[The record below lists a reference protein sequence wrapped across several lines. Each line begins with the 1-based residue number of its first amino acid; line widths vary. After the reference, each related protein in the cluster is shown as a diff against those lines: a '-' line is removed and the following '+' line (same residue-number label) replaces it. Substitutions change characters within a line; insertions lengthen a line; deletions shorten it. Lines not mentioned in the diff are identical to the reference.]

1 MAPIPKPANL
11 LSLEQPRKL
20 VSCLRLSYGR
30 HKVLSN
36 GNDMQPQR
44 NLASG
49 LILLLLYACGGG
61 SGSTEA
67 TVAVTTASPPAFES
81 PHPDIWETAS
91 ASEAGFDE
99 DALES
104 AFEYAVTDGFYTQA
118 ALLIKDGKLVK
129 ERYRGITDA
138 EAAGLAAIS
147 GLPEGQNASYWQALY
162 GDRDAM
168 SAVTSWSTAKSF
180 TSVLIGMAIEQ
191 GAIESTTQ
199 SASDFI
205 DEWEADDRASITIQ
219 QLLDMRSGLVPK
231 CSSFE
236 TAVVGECSDYLSA
249 SSGGNIVYAA
259 DQLSECIDREFAE
272 PGTVYPWV
280 SPQGDGAY
288 EAGQFYYS
296 NCDTQVLGE
305 IIFRATGQ
313 DPGLFAQ
320 QNLFEPLNMEAD
332 WWRDDAETGQANGN
346 YLTYCCLDSTAQDF
360 AKFGYMFLLGGI
372 ETSEGQNY
380 ASYVSTILAQEE
392 TYRNQFWAYCDS
404 PPFSASPDCENVLIA
419 TVGFDGQYILID
431 QKNDIVL
438 VRTSLYEPILNASD
452 ERKMRLNPLQLSASN
467 WVASLP
473 MAMLGPRSEFGI
485 LNFYLSVI
493 DALQPEG

>member
-1 MAPIPKPANL
+1 MRPHPSLSSL
-11 LSLEQPRKL
+11 LIFAI
-20 VSCLRLSYGR
+20 LS
-30 HKVLSN
+30 
-36 GNDMQPQR
+36 
-44 NLASG
+44 
-49 LILLLLYACGGG
+49 ACGGG
-61 SGSTEA
+61 GGSTDTSV
-67 TVAVTTASPPAFES
+67 TVPPSSPPAFES

-99 DALES
+99 DALDS

-118 ALLIKDGKLVK
+118 VVLIKDGKLVR

-147 GLPEGQNASYWQALY
+147 SLPEGQNAGYWQDLY
-162 GDRDAM
+162 GDRDAA

-191 GAIESTTQ
+191 GAIDSTTQ

-236 TAVVGECSDYLSA
+236 AGVVGECSDYLSA

-259 DQLSECIDREFAE
+259 DQLSGCIDREFAV

-280 SPQGDGAY
+280 SPQGDGPY

-313 DPGLFAQ
+313 DPGLFAK
-320 QNLFEPLNMEAD
+320 QNLFEPLNIEAD
-332 WWRDDAETGQANGN
+332 WWRDDVETGQANGN
-346 YLTYCCLDSTAQDF
+346 YLTYCCLDSTARDF
-360 AKFGYMFLLGGI
+360 AKFGYMLLLGGI
-372 ETSEGQNY
+372 ETSEGKSY
-380 ASYVSTILAQEE
+380 ASYVSTILAQDE

-404 PPFSASPDCENVLIA
+404 EPFSASPDCENVLMMTI
-419 TVGFDGQYILID
+419 GFDGQFILVD
-431 QKNDIVL
+431 KKNDIVL
-438 VRTSLYEPILNASD
+438 VRTSLYEPILNFSD
-452 ERKMRLNPLQLSASN
+452 ERKMRLNPVLLSESN

-485 LNFYLSVI
+485 LSFYLAVA
-493 DALQPEG
+493 DALQSDN

>member
-1 MAPIPKPANL
+1 MRPHPSLSSL
-11 LSLEQPRKL
+11 LIFAI
-20 VSCLRLSYGR
+20 LS
-30 HKVLSN
+30 
-36 GNDMQPQR
+36 
-44 NLASG
+44 
-49 LILLLLYACGGG
+49 ACGGG
-61 SGSTEA
+61 GGSTDTSV
-67 TVAVTTASPPAFES
+67 TVPPSSPPAFES

-99 DALES
+99 DALDS

-118 ALLIKDGKLVK
+118 AVLIKDGKLVK

-147 GLPEGQNASYWQALY
+147 SLPEGQNAGYWQDLY
-162 GDRDAM
+162 GDRDAA

-191 GAIESTTQ
+191 GAIDSTTQ

-236 TAVVGECSDYLSA
+236 TGVVGECSDYLSA

-259 DQLSECIDREFAE
+259 DQLSGCIDREFAV

-280 SPQGDGAY
+280 SPQGDGPY

-313 DPGLFAQ
+313 DPGLFAK
-320 QNLFEPLNMEAD
+320 QNLFEPLNIEAD
-332 WWRDDAETGQANGN
+332 WWRDDVETGQANGN
-346 YLTYCCLDSTAQDF
+346 YLTYCCLDSTARDF
-360 AKFGYMFLLGGI
+360 AKFGYMLLLGGI
-372 ETSEGQNY
+372 ETSEGKSY
-380 ASYVSTILAQEE
+380 ASYVSTILAQDE

-404 PPFSASPDCENVLIA
+404 EPFSASPDCENVLMMTI
-419 TVGFDGQYILID
+419 GFDGQFILVD
-431 QKNDIVL
+431 KKNDIVL
-438 VRTSLYEPILNASD
+438 VRTSLYEPILNFSD
-452 ERKMRLNPLQLSASN
+452 ERKMRLNPVLLSESN

-485 LNFYLSVI
+485 LSFYLAVA
-493 DALQPEG
+493 DALQSDN

>member
-1 MAPIPKPANL
+1 MRPHPSLSSL
-11 LSLEQPRKL
+11 LIFAI
-20 VSCLRLSYGR
+20 LS
-30 HKVLSN
+30 
-36 GNDMQPQR
+36 
-44 NLASG
+44 
-49 LILLLLYACGGG
+49 ACGGG
-61 SGSTEA
+61 GGSTDTSV
-67 TVAVTTASPPAFES
+67 TVPPSSPPAFES

-99 DALES
+99 DALDS
-104 AFEYAVTDGFYTQA
+104 AFEYAVTDGFYTPA
-118 ALLIKDGKLVK
+118 VVLIKDGQLVR

-147 GLPEGQNASYWQALY
+147 SLPEGQNAGYWQDLY
-162 GDRDAM
+162 GDRDAA

-191 GAIESTTQ
+191 GAIDSTTQ

-236 TAVVGECSDYLSA
+236 TGVVGECSDYLSA

-259 DQLSECIDREFAE
+259 DQLSGCIDREFAV

-280 SPQGDGAY
+280 SPQGDGPY

-313 DPGLFAQ
+313 DPGLFAK
-320 QNLFEPLNMEAD
+320 QNLFEPLNIEAD
-332 WWRDDAETGQANGN
+332 WWRDDVETGQANGN
-346 YLTYCCLDSTAQDF
+346 YLTYCCLDSTARDF
-360 AKFGYMFLLGGI
+360 AKFGYMLLLGGI
-372 ETSEGQNY
+372 ATSEGQSY

-404 PPFSASPDCENVLIA
+404 QPFSASPDCENVLVMTI
-419 TVGFDGQYILID
+419 GFDGQYILVD

-438 VRTSLYEPILNASD
+438 VRNSLYEPILNASD
-452 ERKMRLNPLQLSASN
+452 ERKMRLNPLLLSESN

-473 MAMLGPRSEFGI
+473 MAMLGPGTEFGI
-485 LNFYLSVI
+485 LNFYLSVA
-493 DALQPEG
+493 DALR

>member
-1 MAPIPKPANL
+1 MRPPPSLSSL
-11 LSLEQPRKL
+11 LIFAI
-20 VSCLRLSYGR
+20 LS
-30 HKVLSN
+30 
-36 GNDMQPQR
+36 
-44 NLASG
+44 
-49 LILLLLYACGGG
+49 ACGGG
-61 SGSTEA
+61 GGSTDTSV
-67 TVAVTTASPPAFES
+67 TVPPSSPPAFES

-99 DALES
+99 DALDS

-118 ALLIKDGKLVK
+118 VVLIKDGKLVR

-147 GLPEGQNASYWQALY
+147 SLPEGQNAGYWQDLY
-162 GDRDAM
+162 GDRDAA

-191 GAIESTTQ
+191 GAIDSTTQ

-236 TAVVGECSDYLSA
+236 TGVVGECSDYLSA

-259 DQLSECIDREFAE
+259 DQLSGCIDREFAV

-280 SPQGDGAY
+280 SPQGDGPY

-320 QNLFEPLNMEAD
+320 QNLFEPLNIEAD
-332 WWRDDAETGQANGN
+332 WWRDDVETGQANGN
-346 YLTYCCLDSTAQDF
+346 YLTYCCLDSTARDF
-360 AKFGYMFLLGGI
+360 AKFGYMLLLGGI
-372 ETSEGQNY
+372 ETFEGKSY
-380 ASYVSTILAQEE
+380 ASYVSTILAQDE

-404 PPFSASPDCENVLIA
+404 EPFSASPDCENVLVMTI
-419 TVGFDGQYILID
+419 GFDGQFILVD
-431 QKNDIVL
+431 KKNDIVL
-438 VRTSLYEPILNASD
+438 VRTSLYEPILNFSD
-452 ERKMRLNPLQLSASN
+452 ERKMRLNPLLLSESN

-473 MAMLGPRSEFGI
+473 MAMVGPRSEFGI
-485 LNFYLSVI
+485 LSFYLAVA
-493 DALQPEG
+493 DALQSDN

>member
-1 MAPIPKPANL
+1 MRPHPSLSSLLIFAL
-11 LSLEQPRKL
+11 LS
-20 VSCLRLSYGR
+20 
-30 HKVLSN
+30 
-36 GNDMQPQR
+36 
-44 NLASG
+44 
-49 LILLLLYACGGG
+49 ACGGG
-61 SGSTEA
+61 GGGSTDTSV
-67 TVAVTTASPPAFES
+67 TVPPSSPPAFES
-81 PHPDIWETAS
+81 PHPAIWETAS

-99 DALES
+99 DALDS

-118 ALLIKDGKLVK
+118 AVLIKDGKLVR

-147 GLPEGQNASYWQALY
+147 SLPEGQNAGYWQDLY
-162 GDRDAM
+162 GDRDAA

-191 GAIESTTQ
+191 GAIESTAQ

-205 DEWEADDRASITIQ
+205 DEWEADDRANITIQ
-219 QLLDMRSGLVPK
+219 QLLDMRTALIPK

-236 TAVVGECSDYLSA
+236 SAAVGECRDYPSA

-259 DQLSECIDREFAE
+259 DQLSQCIDREFAV

-280 SPQGDGAY
+280 SPEGDGAY

-332 WWRDDAETGQANGN
+332 WWRDDVETGQANGN
-346 YLTYCCLDSTAQDF
+346 YLTYCCLDSTARDF
-360 AKFGYMFLLGGI
+360 AKFGYMLLLGGI
-372 ETSEGQNY
+372 ETAEGQSY
-380 ASYVSTILAQEE
+380 ASYVSTILAQQE

-404 PPFSASPDCENVLIA
+404 PPFSVSTDCENILIV
-419 TVGFDGQYILID
+419 TVGFDGQYILVD
-431 QKNDIVL
+431 QKNGIVL
-438 VRTSLYEPILNASD
+438 VRTSLYEPILNASN

-473 MAMLGPRSEFGI
+473 IAMLGPRSEFGI
-485 LNFYLSVI
+485 LSFYLKVA
-493 DALQPEG
+493 DALR

>member
-1 MAPIPKPANL
+1 MRPHPSLSSL
-11 LSLEQPRKL
+11 LIFAI
-20 VSCLRLSYGR
+20 LS
-30 HKVLSN
+30 
-36 GNDMQPQR
+36 
-44 NLASG
+44 
-49 LILLLLYACGGG
+49 ACGGG
-61 SGSTEA
+61 GGSTDTSV
-67 TVAVTTASPPAFES
+67 TVPPSSPPAFES

-99 DALES
+99 DALDS

-118 ALLIKDGKLVK
+118 VVLIKDGQLVR

-147 GLPEGQNASYWQALY
+147 SLPEWQNAGYWQDLY
-162 GDRDAM
+162 GDRDAA

-191 GAIESTTQ
+191 GAIDSTTQ

-236 TAVVGECSDYLSA
+236 TGVVGECSDYLNA

-259 DQLSECIDREFAE
+259 DQLSGCIDREFAV

-280 SPQGDGAY
+280 SPQGDGPY

-320 QNLFEPLNMEAD
+320 QNLFEPLNIEAD
-332 WWRDDAETGQANGN
+332 WWRDDVETGQANGN
-346 YLTYCCLDSTAQDF
+346 YLTYCCLDSTARDF
-360 AKFGYMFLLGGI
+360 AKFGYMLLLGGI
-372 ETSEGQNY
+372 ETSEGQSY
-380 ASYVSTILAQEE
+380 ASYVSTILAQDE

-404 PPFSASPDCENVLIA
+404 TPFSASPDCENILVMTI
-419 TVGFDGQYILID
+419 GFDGQYILID

-438 VRTSLYEPILNASD
+438 VRTSLYEPILNFSD
-452 ERKMRLNPLQLSASN
+452 ERKMRLSPLLLSESN

-485 LNFYLSVI
+485 LSFYLSVS
-493 DALQPEG
+493 DALQSDN

>member
-1 MAPIPKPANL
+1 MRPHPSLSSL
-11 LSLEQPRKL
+11 LIFAI
-20 VSCLRLSYGR
+20 LS
-30 HKVLSN
+30 
-36 GNDMQPQR
+36 
-44 NLASG
+44 
-49 LILLLLYACGGG
+49 ACGGG
-61 SGSTEA
+61 GGSTDTSV
-67 TVAVTTASPPAFES
+67 TVPPSSPPAFES

-99 DALES
+99 DALDS

-118 ALLIKDGKLVK
+118 VVLIKDGKLVR

-147 GLPEGQNASYWQALY
+147 SLPEGQNAGYWQDLY
-162 GDRDAM
+162 GDRDAA

-191 GAIESTTQ
+191 GAIDSTTQ

-236 TAVVGECSDYLSA
+236 TGVVGECSDYLSA

-259 DQLSECIDREFAE
+259 DQLSGCIDREFAV

-280 SPQGDGAY
+280 SPQGDGPY

-320 QNLFEPLNMEAD
+320 QNLFEPLNIEAD
-332 WWRDDAETGQANGN
+332 WWRDDVETGQANGN
-346 YLTYCCLDSTAQDF
+346 YLTYCCLDSTARDF
-360 AKFGYMFLLGGI
+360 AKFGYMLLLGGI
-372 ETSEGQNY
+372 ETSEGKSY
-380 ASYVSTILAQEE
+380 ASYVSTILAQDE

-404 PPFSASPDCENVLIA
+404 TPFSASPDCENILVMTI
-419 TVGFDGQYILID
+419 GFDGQYILID

-438 VRTSLYEPILNASD
+438 VRTSLYEPILNFSD
-452 ERKMRLNPLQLSASN
+452 ERKMRLNPLLLSESN

-485 LNFYLSVI
+485 LSFYLAVS
-493 DALQPEG
+493 DALQSDN

>member
-1 MAPIPKPANL
+1 MRPPPSLSSL
-11 LSLEQPRKL
+11 LIFAI
-20 VSCLRLSYGR
+20 LS
-30 HKVLSN
+30 
-36 GNDMQPQR
+36 
-44 NLASG
+44 
-49 LILLLLYACGGG
+49 ACGGG
-61 SGSTEA
+61 GGSTDTSV
-67 TVAVTTASPPAFES
+67 TVPPSSPPAFES

-99 DALES
+99 DALDS

-118 ALLIKDGKLVK
+118 AVLIKDGKLVR
-129 ERYRGITDA
+129 ERYRGITGA

-147 GLPEGQNASYWQALY
+147 SLPEGQNAGYWQDLY
-162 GDRDAM
+162 GDRDAA

-191 GAIESTTQ
+191 GAIDSTTQ

-236 TAVVGECSDYLSA
+236 TGVVGECSDYLSA

-259 DQLSECIDREFAE
+259 DQLSGCIDREFAVL
-272 PGTVYPWV
+272 GTVYPWV
-280 SPQGDGAY
+280 SPQGDGPY

-320 QNLFEPLNMEAD
+320 QNLFEPLNIEAD
-332 WWRDDAETGQANGN
+332 WWRDDVKTGQANGN
-346 YLTYCCLDSTAQDF
+346 YLAHCCLDSTARDF
-360 AKFGYMFLLGGI
+360 AKFGYMLLLGGI
-372 ETSEGQNY
+372 ETSEGQSY

-404 PPFSASPDCENVLIA
+404 QPFSASPDCENVLVMTI
-419 TVGFDGQYILID
+419 GFDGQYILVD

-452 ERKMRLNPLQLSASN
+452 ERKMRLNPLLLSGSN

-473 MAMLGPRSEFGI
+473 MAMLGPGTEFGI
-485 LNFYLSVI
+485 LNFYLSVA
-493 DALQPEG
+493 DALR

>member
-1 MAPIPKPANL
+1 MRPNPSLSSL
-11 LSLEQPRKL
+11 LIFAI
-20 VSCLRLSYGR
+20 LS
-30 HKVLSN
+30 
-36 GNDMQPQR
+36 
-44 NLASG
+44 
-49 LILLLLYACGGG
+49 ACGGG
-61 SGSTEA
+61 GGSTDTSV
-67 TVAVTTASPPAFES
+67 TVPPSSPPAFES

-99 DALES
+99 DALDS

-118 ALLIKDGKLVK
+118 VVLIKDGKLVK

-147 GLPEGQNASYWQALY
+147 SLPEGQNAGYWQDLY
-162 GDRDAM
+162 GDRDAT

-236 TAVVGECSDYLSA
+236 AGVVGECSDYLSA
-249 SSGGNIVYAA
+249 SSGGNIVYVA
-259 DQLSECIDREFAE
+259 DQLSGCINREFAV

-280 SPQGDGAY
+280 SPQGDGPY

-313 DPGLFAQ
+313 DPGLFAE
-320 QNLFEPLNMEAD
+320 QNLFEPLNIEAD
-332 WWRDDAETGQANGN
+332 WWRDDVETGQANGN
-346 YLTYCCLDSTAQDF
+346 YLTYCCLDSTARDF
-360 AKFGYMFLLGGI
+360 AKFGYMLLLGGI
-372 ETSEGQNY
+372 ETSEGQSY
-380 ASYVSTILAQEE
+380 ASYVSTILAQDE

-404 PPFSASPDCENVLIA
+404 EPFSASPDCENVLMMTI
-419 TVGFDGQYILID
+419 GFDGQYILID

-438 VRTSLYEPILNASD
+438 VRTSLYEPILNFSD
-452 ERKMRLNPLQLSASN
+452 ERKMRLNPLLLSESN

-485 LNFYLSVI
+485 LSFYLAVS
-493 DALQPEG
+493 DALQSDN

>member
-1 MAPIPKPANL
+1 MRPHPSLSSL
-11 LSLEQPRKL
+11 LIFAI
-20 VSCLRLSYGR
+20 LS
-30 HKVLSN
+30 
-36 GNDMQPQR
+36 
-44 NLASG
+44 
-49 LILLLLYACGGG
+49 ACGGG
-61 SGSTEA
+61 GGSTDTSV
-67 TVAVTTASPPAFES
+67 TVPPSSPPAFES

-99 DALES
+99 DALDS

-118 ALLIKDGKLVK
+118 VVLIKDGKLVR

-147 GLPEGQNASYWQALY
+147 SLPEGQNAGYWQDLY
-162 GDRDAM
+162 GDRDAA

-191 GAIESTTQ
+191 GAIDSTTQ

-236 TAVVGECSDYLSA
+236 TGVVGECSDYLSA

-259 DQLSECIDREFAE
+259 DQLSGCIDREFAV

-280 SPQGDGAY
+280 SPQGDGPY

-320 QNLFEPLNMEAD
+320 QNLFEPLNIEAD
-332 WWRDDAETGQANGN
+332 WWRDDVETGQANGN
-346 YLTYCCLDSTAQDF
+346 YLTYCCLDSTARDF
-360 AKFGYMFLLGGI
+360 AKFGYMLLLGGI
-372 ETSEGQNY
+372 ETSEGKSY
-380 ASYVSTILAQEE
+380 ASYVSTILAQDE

-404 PPFSASPDCENVLIA
+404 EPFSASPDCENVLMMTI
-419 TVGFDGQYILID
+419 GFDGQFILVD

-438 VRTSLYEPILNASD
+438 VRTSLYEPILNFSD
-452 ERKMRLNPLQLSASN
+452 ERKMRLNPLLLSESN

-485 LNFYLSVI
+485 LSFYLAVA
-493 DALQPEG
+493 DALQSDN

>member
-1 MAPIPKPANL
+1 MRPHPSLSSL
-11 LSLEQPRKL
+11 LIFAI
-20 VSCLRLSYGR
+20 LS
-30 HKVLSN
+30 
-36 GNDMQPQR
+36 
-44 NLASG
+44 
-49 LILLLLYACGGG
+49 ACGGG
-61 SGSTEA
+61 GGGSTDTSV
-67 TVAVTTASPPAFES
+67 TVPPSSLPAFES

-91 ASEAGFDE
+91 ASAAGFDE
-99 DALES
+99 DALDS
-104 AFEYAVTDGFYTQA
+104 AFEYAVTNGFYTQA
-118 ALLIKDGKLVK
+118 AVLIKDGKLVR

-147 GLPEGQNASYWQALY
+147 SLPEGQNAGYWQNLY
-162 GDRDAM
+162 SDRDAA

-180 TSVLIGMAIEQ
+180 TSLLIGMAIEQ
-191 GAIESTTQ
+191 GAIQSASQ

-205 DEWEADDRASITIQ
+205 DEWEADDRAKITIQ
-219 QLLDMRSGLVPK
+219 QLLDMRSGLIPK

-236 TAVVGECSDYLSA
+236 SAAVGECRDYPSA

-259 DQLSECIDREFAE
+259 DQLSQCIDREFAV
-272 PGTVYPWV
+272 PGTSYPWV

-320 QNLFEPLNMEAD
+320 QNLFEPLNMEGD
-332 WWRDDAETGQANGN
+332 WWRDDVETGQANGN

-360 AKFGYMFLLGGI
+360 AKFGYMLLLGGI
-372 ETSEGQNY
+372 ETSEGQSY
-380 ASYVSTILAQEE
+380 ASYVSTILAQQE
-392 TYRNQFWAYCDS
+392 TYQNQFWAYCDS
-404 PPFSASPDCENVLIA
+404 PPFSVSTDCENILIV
-419 TVGFDGQYILID
+419 TIGFDGQYILVD

-438 VRTSLYEPILNASD
+438 VRTGLYVPILNASD
-452 ERKMRLNPLQLSASN
+452 DRKMRLKPLQLSASN

-485 LNFYLSVI
+485 LEFYLAVA
-493 DALQPEG
+493 DALQPDG

>member
-1 MAPIPKPANL
+1 MRPHPSLSSL
-11 LSLEQPRKL
+11 LIFAI
-20 VSCLRLSYGR
+20 LS
-30 HKVLSN
+30 
-36 GNDMQPQR
+36 
-44 NLASG
+44 
-49 LILLLLYACGGG
+49 ACGGG
-61 SGSTEA
+61 GGSTDTSV
-67 TVAVTTASPPAFES
+67 TVPPSSPPAFES

-99 DALES
+99 DALDS

-118 ALLIKDGKLVK
+118 VVLIKDGQLVR

-147 GLPEGQNASYWQALY
+147 SLPEGQNAGYWQDLY
-162 GDRDAM
+162 GDRDAA

-191 GAIESTTQ
+191 GAIDSTTQ

-236 TAVVGECSDYLSA
+236 TGVVGECSDYLSA

-259 DQLSECIDREFAE
+259 DQLSGCIDREFAV

-280 SPQGDGAY
+280 SPQGDGPY

-313 DPGLFAQ
+313 DPGLFAK
-320 QNLFEPLNMEAD
+320 QNLFEPLNIEAD
-332 WWRDDAETGQANGN
+332 WWRDDVETGQANGN
-346 YLTYCCLDSTAQDF
+346 YLTYCCLDSTARDF
-360 AKFGYMFLLGGI
+360 AKFGYMLLLGGI
-372 ETSEGQNY
+372 ETSEGKSY
-380 ASYVSTILAQEE
+380 ASYVSTILAQDE

-404 PPFSASPDCENVLIA
+404 EPFSASPDCENVLVMTI
-419 TVGFDGQYILID
+419 GFDGQYILVD
-431 QKNDIVL
+431 QKNEIVL
-438 VRTSLYEPILNASD
+438 VRTSLYEPILNFSD
-452 ERKMRLNPLQLSASN
+452 ERKMRLHPLLLSESN
-467 WVASLP
+467 WLASLP
-473 MAMLGPRSEFGI
+473 MAMLGPRSDFGI
-485 LNFYLSVI
+485 LRFYLAVA
-493 DALQPEG
+493 DALQ

>member
-1 MAPIPKPANL
+1 MRPPPSLSSL
-11 LSLEQPRKL
+11 LIFAI
-20 VSCLRLSYGR
+20 LS
-30 HKVLSN
+30 
-36 GNDMQPQR
+36 
-44 NLASG
+44 
-49 LILLLLYACGGG
+49 ACGGG
-61 SGSTEA
+61 GGLTDTSV
-67 TVAVTTASPPAFES
+67 TVPSSSPPAFES

-99 DALES
+99 DALDS

-118 ALLIKDGKLVK
+118 VVLIKDGKLVR

-147 GLPEGQNASYWQALY
+147 SLPEGQNAGYWQDLY
-162 GDRDAM
+162 GDRDAA

-191 GAIESTTQ
+191 GAIDSTTQ

-236 TAVVGECSDYLSA
+236 TGVVGECSDYLSA

-259 DQLSECIDREFAE
+259 DQLSGCIDREFAV

-280 SPQGDGAY
+280 SPQGDGPY

-320 QNLFEPLNMEAD
+320 QNLFEHLNIEAD
-332 WWRDDAETGQANGN
+332 WWRDDVETGQANGN
-346 YLTYCCLDSTAQDF
+346 YLTYCCLDSTARDF
-360 AKFGYMFLLGGI
+360 AKFGYMLLLGGI
-372 ETSEGQNY
+372 ETSEGKSY
-380 ASYVSTILAQEE
+380 ASYVSTILAQDE

-404 PPFSASPDCENVLIA
+404 EPFSASPDCENVLVMTI
-419 TVGFDGQYILID
+419 GFDGQFILVD
-431 QKNDIVL
+431 KKNDIVL
-438 VRTSLYEPILNASD
+438 VRTSLYEPILNFSD
-452 ERKMRLNPLQLSASN
+452 ERKMRLNPLLLSESN

-473 MAMLGPRSEFGI
+473 MAMVGPRSEFGI
-485 LNFYLSVI
+485 LSFYLAVA
-493 DALQPEG
+493 DALQSDN

>member
-1 MAPIPKPANL
+1 MRPYPSPSSL
-11 LSLEQPRKL
+11 LIFT
-20 VSCLRLSYGR
+20 
-30 HKVLSN
+30 
-36 GNDMQPQR
+36 
-44 NLASG
+44 
-49 LILLLLYACGGG
+49 ILTACGGG
-61 SGSTEA
+61 GGGSTD
-67 TVAVTTASPPAFES
+67 TSVTAPPSSPPAFES

-99 DALES
+99 DALDS

-118 ALLIKDGKLVK
+118 VVLIKDGQLVR

-147 GLPEGQNASYWQALY
+147 SLPEGQNAGYWQDLY
-162 GDRDAM
+162 GDRDAA

-191 GAIESTTQ
+191 GAIQSASQ

-205 DEWEADDRASITIQ
+205 DEWEADDRANITIQ
-219 QLLDMRSGLVPK
+219 QLLDMRSGLIPK

-236 TAVVGECSDYLSA
+236 SAAVGKCRDYPSA

-259 DQLSECIDREFAE
+259 DQLSRCIDRELAV
-272 PGTVYPWV
+272 PGTIYPWV

-332 WWRDDAETGQANGN
+332 WWRDDVETGQANGN

-360 AKFGYMFLLGGI
+360 AKFGYMLLLGGI
-372 ETSEGQNY
+372 ETSEGQSY
-380 ASYVSTILAQEE
+380 ASYVSTILAQQE
-392 TYRNQFWAYCDS
+392 TYQNQFWAYCDS
-404 PPFSASPDCENVLIA
+404 PPFSVSTDCENILIV
-419 TVGFDGQYILID
+419 TVGFDGQYILVD

-452 ERKMRLNPLQLSASN
+452 ERKMRLNPLLLSESN

-473 MAMLGPRSEFGI
+473 MAMLGPGTEFGI
-485 LNFYLSVI
+485 LNFYLSVA
-493 DALQPEG
+493 DALR

>member
-1 MAPIPKPANL
+1 MRPHPS
-11 LSLEQPRKL
+11 LS
-20 VSCLRLSYGR
+20 S
-30 HKVLSN
+30 VLIFALFS
-36 GNDMQPQR
+36 
-44 NLASG
+44 
-49 LILLLLYACGGG
+49 ACGGG
-61 SGSTEA
+61 GGGATETSV
-67 TVAVTTASPPAFES
+67 TVTPSSPPAFES

-99 DALES
+99 DALDS

-118 ALLIKDGKLVK
+118 VLLIKDGKLVK

-138 EAAGLAAIS
+138 EVARLASIS
-147 GLPEGQNASYWQALY
+147 SLPEGQKASYWQDLY
-162 GDRDAM
+162 GDRDAA

-191 GAIESTTQ
+191 GAIQSTSQ

-205 DEWEADDRASITIQ
+205 DEWEADDRANITIQ
-219 QLLDMRSGLVPK
+219 QLLDMRSGLVPR

-236 TAVVGECSDYLSA
+236 TAVVGECSDYPSA
-249 SSGGNIVYAA
+249 SSGGDILYAA
-259 DQLSECIDREFAE
+259 DQLSGCIGREFAV
-272 PGTVYPWV
+272 PGKVYSWV

-320 QNLFEPLNMEAD
+320 QNLFEPLNIEAD
-332 WWRDDAETGQANGN
+332 WWRDDVETGQANGN
-346 YLTYCCLDSTAQDF
+346 YLTYCCLDSTARDF
-360 AKFGYMFLLGGI
+360 AKFGYMLLLGGI
-372 ETSEGQNY
+372 ETSEGQSY

-404 PPFSASPDCENVLIA
+404 QPFSASPDCENVLVMTI
-419 TVGFDGQYILID
+419 GFDGQYILVD

-452 ERKMRLNPLQLSASN
+452 ERKMRLNPLLLSESN

-473 MAMLGPRSEFGI
+473 MAMLGPGTEFGI
-485 LNFYLSVI
+485 LNFYLSVA
-493 DALQPEG
+493 DALR

>member
-1 MAPIPKPANL
+1 MRPHPSLSSL
-11 LSLEQPRKL
+11 LIFAI
-20 VSCLRLSYGR
+20 LS
-30 HKVLSN
+30 
-36 GNDMQPQR
+36 
-44 NLASG
+44 
-49 LILLLLYACGGG
+49 ACGGG
-61 SGSTEA
+61 GGSTDTSV
-67 TVAVTTASPPAFES
+67 TVPPSSPPAFES

-99 DALES
+99 DALDS

-118 ALLIKDGKLVK
+118 VVLIKDGKLVR

-147 GLPEGQNASYWQALY
+147 SLPEGQNAGYWQDLY
-162 GDRDAM
+162 GDRDAA

-180 TSVLIGMAIEQ
+180 TSVLIGVAIEQ

-236 TAVVGECSDYLSA
+236 TGVVGECSDYLSA
-249 SSGGNIVYAA
+249 SSGGNIVYVA
-259 DQLSECIDREFAE
+259 DQLSGCIDREFAV

-280 SPQGDGAY
+280 SPQGDGPY

-313 DPGLFAQ
+313 DPGLFAK
-320 QNLFEPLNMEAD
+320 QNLFEPLNIEAD
-332 WWRDDAETGQANGN
+332 WWRDDVETGQANGN
-346 YLTYCCLDSTAQDF
+346 YLTYCCLDSTARDF
-360 AKFGYMFLLGGI
+360 AKFGYMLLLGGI
-372 ETSEGQNY
+372 ETSEGKSY
-380 ASYVSTILAQEE
+380 ASYVSTILAQDE

-404 PPFSASPDCENVLIA
+404 EPFSASPDCENVLMMTI
-419 TVGFDGQYILID
+419 GFDGQFILVD
-431 QKNDIVL
+431 KKNDIVL
-438 VRTSLYEPILNASD
+438 VRTSLYEPILNFSD
-452 ERKMRLNPLQLSASN
+452 ERKMRLNPVLLSESN

-485 LNFYLSVI
+485 LSFYLAVA
-493 DALQPEG
+493 DALQSDN

>member
-1 MAPIPKPANL
+1 MRPPPSLSSL
-11 LSLEQPRKL
+11 LIFAI
-20 VSCLRLSYGR
+20 LS
-30 HKVLSN
+30 
-36 GNDMQPQR
+36 
-44 NLASG
+44 
-49 LILLLLYACGGG
+49 ACGGG
-61 SGSTEA
+61 GGSTDTSV
-67 TVAVTTASPPAFES
+67 TVPSSSPPAFES

-99 DALES
+99 DALDS

-118 ALLIKDGKLVK
+118 VVLIKDGKLVR

-147 GLPEGQNASYWQALY
+147 SLPEGQNAGYWQDLY
-162 GDRDAM
+162 GDRDAA

-191 GAIESTTQ
+191 GAIDSTTQ

-236 TAVVGECSDYLSA
+236 TGVVGECSDYLSA

-259 DQLSECIDREFAE
+259 DQLSGCIDREFAV

-280 SPQGDGAY
+280 SPQGDGPY

-320 QNLFEPLNMEAD
+320 QNLFEHLNIEAD
-332 WWRDDAETGQANGN
+332 WWRDDVETGQANGN
-346 YLTYCCLDSTAQDF
+346 YLTYCCLDSTARDF
-360 AKFGYMFLLGGI
+360 AKFGYMLLLGGI
-372 ETSEGQNY
+372 ETSEGQSY
-380 ASYVSTILAQEE
+380 ASYVSTILAQDE

-404 PPFSASPDCENVLIA
+404 EPFSASPDCENVLVMTI
-419 TVGFDGQYILID
+419 GFDGQFILVD
-431 QKNDIVL
+431 KKNDIVL
-438 VRTSLYEPILNASD
+438 VRTSLYEPILNFSD
-452 ERKMRLNPLQLSASN
+452 ERKMRLNPLLLSESN

-473 MAMLGPRSEFGI
+473 MAMVGPRSEFGI
-485 LNFYLSVI
+485 LSFYLAVA
-493 DALQPEG
+493 DALQSDN

>member
-1 MAPIPKPANL
+1 MRPHPSLSSL
-11 LSLEQPRKL
+11 LIFAI
-20 VSCLRLSYGR
+20 LS
-30 HKVLSN
+30 
-36 GNDMQPQR
+36 
-44 NLASG
+44 
-49 LILLLLYACGGG
+49 ACGGG
-61 SGSTEA
+61 GGSTDTSV
-67 TVAVTTASPPAFES
+67 TVPPSSPPDFES

-99 DALES
+99 DALDS

-118 ALLIKDGKLVK
+118 VVLIKDGQLVR

-147 GLPEGQNASYWQALY
+147 SLPEGQNAGYWQDLY
-162 GDRDAM
+162 GDRDAA

-191 GAIESTTQ
+191 GAIDSTTQ

-236 TAVVGECSDYLSA
+236 AGVVGECSDYLSA

-259 DQLSECIDREFAE
+259 DQLSGCIDREFAV

-280 SPQGDGAY
+280 SPQGDGPY

-332 WWRDDAETGQANGN
+332 WWRDDVEIGQANGN
-346 YLTYCCLDSTAQDF
+346 YLTYCCLDSTARDF
-360 AKFGYMFLLGGI
+360 AKFGYMLLLGGI
-372 ETSEGQNY
+372 ETSEGQSY
-380 ASYVSTILAQEE
+380 ASYVSTILAQDE

-404 PPFSASPDCENVLIA
+404 TPFSVSPDCENVLVMTI
-419 TVGFDGQYILID
+419 GFDGQYILID

-438 VRTSLYEPILNASD
+438 VRTSLYEPILNFSD
-452 ERKMRLNPLQLSASN
+452 ERKMRLNPLLLSESN

-485 LNFYLSVI
+485 LSFYLSVS
-493 DALQPEG
+493 DALQSDN

>member
-1 MAPIPKPANL
+1 MRPHPSLSSL
-11 LSLEQPRKL
+11 LIFAI
-20 VSCLRLSYGR
+20 LS
-30 HKVLSN
+30 
-36 GNDMQPQR
+36 
-44 NLASG
+44 
-49 LILLLLYACGGG
+49 ACGGG
-61 SGSTEA
+61 GGGSTDTSV
-67 TVAVTTASPPAFES
+67 TVPSSSLPAFES

-99 DALES
+99 DALDS

-118 ALLIKDGKLVK
+118 AVLIKDGKLVR

-147 GLPEGQNASYWQALY
+147 SLPEGQNAGYWQNLY
-162 GDRDAM
+162 SDRDAA

-180 TSVLIGMAIEQ
+180 TSLLIGMAIEQ
-191 GAIESTTQ
+191 GAIQSASQ

-205 DEWEADDRASITIQ
+205 DEWEADDRANITIQ
-219 QLLDMRSGLVPK
+219 QLLDMRSGLIPK

-236 TAVVGECSDYLSA
+236 SAAVGECRDYPSA

-259 DQLSECIDREFAE
+259 DQLSQCIDREFAV
-272 PGTVYPWV
+272 PGTSYPCV
-280 SPQGDGAY
+280 SPQGNGAY

-332 WWRDDAETGQANGN
+332 WWRDDVEIGQANGN

-360 AKFGYMFLLGGI
+360 AKFGYMLLLGGI
-372 ETSEGQNY
+372 ETSEGQSY
-380 ASYVSTILAQEE
+380 ASYVSTILAQQE
-392 TYRNQFWAYCDS
+392 TYQNQFWAYCDS
-404 PPFSASPDCENVLIA
+404 PPFSVSTGCENILIV
-419 TVGFDGQYILID
+419 TVGFDGQYILVD

-438 VRTSLYEPILNASD
+438 VRTGLYVPILNASD
-452 ERKMRLNPLQLSASN
+452 DRKMRLKPLQLSASN

-485 LNFYLSVI
+485 LEFYLAVA
-493 DALQPEG
+493 DALQPNG

>member
-1 MAPIPKPANL
+1 MRPHPSLSSL
-11 LSLEQPRKL
+11 LIFAI
-20 VSCLRLSYGR
+20 LS
-30 HKVLSN
+30 
-36 GNDMQPQR
+36 
-44 NLASG
+44 
-49 LILLLLYACGGG
+49 ACGGG
-61 SGSTEA
+61 GGSTDTSV
-67 TVAVTTASPPAFES
+67 TVPPSSPPAFES

-99 DALES
+99 DALDS

-118 ALLIKDGKLVK
+118 VVLIKDGQLVR

-147 GLPEGQNASYWQALY
+147 SLPEGQNAGYWQDLY
-162 GDRDAM
+162 GDRDAA

-191 GAIESTTQ
+191 GAIDSTTQ

-236 TAVVGECSDYLSA
+236 TGVVGECSDYLSA

-259 DQLSECIDREFAE
+259 DQLSGCIDREFAV

-280 SPQGDGAY
+280 SPQGDGPY

-313 DPGLFAQ
+313 DPGLFAE
-320 QNLFEPLNMEAD
+320 QNLFEPLNIEAD
-332 WWRDDAETGQANGN
+332 WWRDDVETGQANGN
-346 YLTYCCLDSTAQDF
+346 YLTYCCLDSTARDF
-360 AKFGYMFLLGGI
+360 AKFGYMLLLGGI
-372 ETSEGQNY
+372 ETSEGKSY
-380 ASYVSTILAQEE
+380 ASYVSTILAQDE

-404 PPFSASPDCENVLIA
+404 EPFSASPDCENVLMMTI
-419 TVGFDGQYILID
+419 GFDGQFILVD
-431 QKNDIVL
+431 KKNDIVL
-438 VRTSLYEPILNASD
+438 VRTSLYEPILNFSD
-452 ERKMRLNPLQLSASN
+452 ERKMRLNPVLLSESN

-485 LNFYLSVI
+485 LSFYLAVA
-493 DALQPEG
+493 DALQSDN

>member
-1 MAPIPKPANL
+1 MRPH
-11 LSLEQPRKL
+11 LSLSSL
-20 VSCLRLSYGR
+20 
-30 HKVLSN
+30 
-36 GNDMQPQR
+36 
-44 NLASG
+44 
-49 LILLLLYACGGG
+49 LIFAILTACGGG
-61 SGSTEA
+61 GGSTDTSV
-67 TVAVTTASPPAFES
+67 TVPPSSPPAFES

-99 DALES
+99 DALDS

-118 ALLIKDGKLVK
+118 AVLIKDGKLVR

-147 GLPEGQNASYWQALY
+147 SLPEGQNAGYWQNLY
-162 GDRDAM
+162 SDRDAA

-180 TSVLIGMAIEQ
+180 TSLLIGMAIEQ
-191 GAIESTTQ
+191 GAIQSASQ

-205 DEWEADDRASITIQ
+205 DEWEADDRANITIQ
-219 QLLDMRSGLVPK
+219 QLLDMRSGLIPK

-236 TAVVGECSDYLSA
+236 SAAVGECRDYPSA

-259 DQLSECIDREFAE
+259 DQLSQCIDREFAV
-272 PGTVYPWV
+272 PGTSYPWV

-332 WWRDDAETGQANGN
+332 WWRDDVETGQANGN

-360 AKFGYMFLLGGI
+360 AKFGYMLLLGGI
-372 ETSEGQNY
+372 ETSEGQSY
-380 ASYVSTILAQEE
+380 ASYVSTILAQQE
-392 TYRNQFWAYCDS
+392 TYQNQFWAYCDS
-404 PPFSASPDCENVLIA
+404 PPFSVSTDCENILIV
-419 TVGFDGQYILID
+419 TIGFDGQYILVD

-438 VRTSLYEPILNASD
+438 VRTSLYVPILNASD
-452 ERKMRLNPLQLSASN
+452 DRKMRLNPLQLSASN

-485 LNFYLSVI
+485 LEFYLAVA
-493 DALQPEG
+493 DALQPDG

>member
-1 MAPIPKPANL
+1 MRPHPSLSSL
-11 LSLEQPRKL
+11 LIFAI
-20 VSCLRLSYGR
+20 LS
-30 HKVLSN
+30 
-36 GNDMQPQR
+36 
-44 NLASG
+44 
-49 LILLLLYACGGG
+49 ACGGG
-61 SGSTEA
+61 GGSTDTSV
-67 TVAVTTASPPAFES
+67 TVPPSSPPAFES

-91 ASEAGFDE
+91 ASEAGFDK
-99 DALES
+99 DALDS

-118 ALLIKDGKLVK
+118 VVLIKDGKLVR

-147 GLPEGQNASYWQALY
+147 SLPEGQNAGYWQDLY
-162 GDRDAM
+162 GDRDAA

-191 GAIESTTQ
+191 GAIDSTTQ

-236 TAVVGECSDYLSA
+236 TGVVGECSDYLSA

-259 DQLSECIDREFAE
+259 DQLSGCIDREFAV

-280 SPQGDGAY
+280 SPQGDGPY

-313 DPGLFAQ
+313 DPGLFAE
-320 QNLFEPLNMEAD
+320 QNLFEPLNIEAD
-332 WWRDDAETGQANGN
+332 WWRDDVETGQANGN
-346 YLTYCCLDSTAQDF
+346 YLTYCCLDSTARDF
-360 AKFGYMFLLGGI
+360 AKFGYMLLLGGI
-372 ETSEGQNY
+372 ETSEGKSY
-380 ASYVSTILAQEE
+380 ASYVSTILAQDE

-404 PPFSASPDCENVLIA
+404 EPFSASPDCENVLVMTI
-419 TVGFDGQYILID
+419 GFDGQFILVD
-431 QKNDIVL
+431 KKNDIVL
-438 VRTSLYEPILNASD
+438 VRTSLYEPILNFSD
-452 ERKMRLNPLQLSASN
+452 ERKMRLNPVLLSESN

-485 LNFYLSVI
+485 LSFYLAVA
-493 DALQPEG
+493 DALQSDN

>member
-1 MAPIPKPANL
+1 MRPHPSLHSL
-11 LSLEQPRKL
+11 LIFAI
-20 VSCLRLSYGR
+20 LS
-30 HKVLSN
+30 
-36 GNDMQPQR
+36 
-44 NLASG
+44 
-49 LILLLLYACGGG
+49 ACGGG
-61 SGSTEA
+61 GGSTDTSV
-67 TVAVTTASPPAFES
+67 TVPPSSPPDFES

-99 DALES
+99 DALDS

-118 ALLIKDGKLVK
+118 VVLIKDGKLVR

-147 GLPEGQNASYWQALY
+147 SLPEGQNAGYWQDLY
-162 GDRDAM
+162 GDRDAA

-191 GAIESTTQ
+191 GAIDSTTQ

-236 TAVVGECSDYLSA
+236 TGMVGECSDYLSA

-259 DQLSECIDREFAE
+259 DQLSGCIDREFAV

-280 SPQGDGAY
+280 SPQGDGPY

-320 QNLFEPLNMEAD
+320 QNLFEHLNIEAD
-332 WWRDDAETGQANGN
+332 WWRDDVETGQANGN
-346 YLTYCCLDSTAQDF
+346 YLTYCCLDSTARDF
-360 AKFGYMFLLGGI
+360 AKFGYMLLLGGI
-372 ETSEGQNY
+372 ETSEGKSY
-380 ASYVSTILAQEE
+380 ASYVSTILAQDE

-404 PPFSASPDCENVLIA
+404 EPFSASPDCENVLMMTI
-419 TVGFDGQYILID
+419 GFDGQFILVD
-431 QKNDIVL
+431 KKNDIVL
-438 VRTSLYEPILNASD
+438 VRTSLYEPILNFSD
-452 ERKMRLNPLQLSASN
+452 ERKMRLNPVLLSESN

-485 LNFYLSVI
+485 LSFYLAVA
-493 DALQPEG
+493 DALQSDN